1 MISSISDFNKL
12 WFSFLISSIGDW
24 LYKLALP
31 LIVLAK
37 TGSAY
42 HAATIY
48 GISFIPWIFFSLLG
62 GSIADTFNKKHILF
76 WGNIVSGVLTVLLAL
91 FVNQTKL
98 IMWQLYLIV
107 FFLSSIDPLIHPTFQ
122 SILPQLTGSAEL
134 ITANAKIQT
143 VDNTLSI
150 LGPLVGGTVIVLFSG
165 TNALWVDAVTFFIAA
180 VFITQISIKTPSR
193 GTLNLRKLIES
204 IKEGANYSFGQK
216 VIFSGSVM
224 FFFTNFALNMFEAN
238 FMYYMTRQL
247 KLSVLEASL
256 AMTLAGIGS
265 LVAGFVTPKIS
276 RYFSSGRILSV
287 STMLAGLFTV
297 CLFLTQ
303 KTWSV
308 GFVLGL
314 ISFFGTINVITYFT
328 LRQRT
333 VPSDILGRVVSV
345 TRMVSYASIPI
356 GSWLSGYLISI
367 GTTMKVIVILA
378 GVIRF
383 LAGAGA
389 WLSPLGKEK

>member
-1 MISSISDFNKL
+1 MKFKFSDFNKL
-12 WFSFLISSIGDW
+12 WFSFLKSSIGDW

-48 GISFIPWIFFSLLG
+48 GISFIPWIFFSLIG
-62 GSIADTFNKKHILF
+62 GSIADTFNKKRILF
-76 WGNIVSGVLTVLLAL
+76 LGNVVSGILTVLLAL
-91 FVNQTKL
+91 FVKQTNL

-122 SILPQLTGSAEL
+122 SILPQLTESTEL

-150 LGPLVGGTVIVLFSG
+150 VGPLLGGTVIVLFSG
-165 TNALWVDAVTFFIAA
+165 VNALWVDAITFFMAA
-180 VFITQISIKTPSR
+180 FFITKISIKTPSR
-193 GTLNLRKLIES
+193 GTLSLKKLIKS
-204 IKEGANYSFGQK
+204 IKEGASYSFGQK

-224 FFFTNFALNMFEAN
+224 FFFSNFALNMFEAN

-247 KLSVLEASL
+247 KLSVFDASM

-265 LVAGFVTPKIS
+265 LTAGFVTPKIS

-287 STMLAGLFTV
+287 STMLAGLFTIF
-297 CLFLTQ
+297 LFITNSA
-303 KTWSV
+303 WSV
-308 GFVLGL
+308 GLVLGL

-333 VPSDILGRVVSV
+333 VPSNILGRIVSV

-378 GVIRF
+378 GIIRL